1 MNKFVKEFK
10 LTKKSKTIKKPAID
24 TSLAN
29 EKPINPVINNNP
41 EGNYLSKKLDSHQTN
56 IKPRQQ
62 YLFFKTPSN
71 EEKKKF
77 DFPKENDN
85 KENKIVENISK

>member
-41 EGNYLSKKLDSHQTN
+41 EGNYLSKNIYDKELLDILHARN
-56 IKPRQQ
+56 KWRP
-62 YLFFKTPSN
+62 YLMGIHFKV
-71 EEKKKF
+71 
-77 DFPKENDN
+77 
-85 KENKIVENISK
+85 KIDHDSLKYFLE